1 MHILDDESSGYCF
14 ITLTNTTY
22 LALVI
27 CSILKSEKSN
37 NKSVA
42 NKERVPHMAAG
53 SSRRR
58 VLCVHTCSS
67 SA

>member
-14 ITLTNTTY
+14 IILTNTTY

-27 CSILKSEKSN
+27 CSNLKYEKSN

-42 NKERVPHMAAG
+42 SKESVPHMAAA
-53 SSRRR
+53 SSRTR
-58 VLCVHTCSS
+58 VLCVHMCSS
-67 SA
+67 CA